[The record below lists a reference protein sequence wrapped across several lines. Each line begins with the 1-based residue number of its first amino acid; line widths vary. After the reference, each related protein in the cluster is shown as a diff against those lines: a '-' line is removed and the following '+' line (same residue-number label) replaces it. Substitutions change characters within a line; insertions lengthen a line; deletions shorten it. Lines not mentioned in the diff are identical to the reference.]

1 MIDAG
6 RGGGIYM
13 KNLKGRKVLV
23 TGGAQGIGFAVA
35 ECFAGEGA
43 DVFIGDIRVEKAVE
57 AAKTL
62 EEKYGTASK
71 AYKLDVSSREGIRS
85 CFERFKEE
93 QHVLDILI
101 NNAGIQIRRPSLEFE
116 EEKWDLLMNINLKGA
131 FYCAQEAAGM
141 MKDRGGAIVN
151 ISSGTSTETLPGR
164 APYCIS
170 KAGIN
175 GMTAVLAAEW
185 AKYNIRVNAV
195 APGWILTQLL
205 LDGMN
210 MGIVSEKQI
219 LAAVPM
225 KRLADV
231 REIAGPVVYLASDE
245 ASYVT
250 GQTLFVDG
258 GQNALGLPDMGL

>member
-1 MIDAG
+1 
-6 RGGGIYM
+6 M

-195 APGWILTQLL
+195 APGWILTHLL

>member
-1 MIDAG
+1 MD
-6 RGGGIYM
+6 
-13 KNLKGRKVLV
+13 
-23 TGGAQGIGFAVA
+23 
-35 ECFAGEGA
+35 
-43 DVFIGDIRVEKAVE
+43 
-57 AAKTL
+57 
-62 EEKYGTASK
+62 
-71 AYKLDVSSREGIRS
+71 
-85 CFERFKEE
+85 
-93 QHVLDILI
+93 
-101 NNAGIQIRRPSLEFE
+101 
-116 EEKWDLLMNINLKGA
+116 INLKGA
-131 FYCAQEAAGM
+131 FFCAQEAANM
-141 MKDRGGAIVN
+141 MKDRGGSIVN

-185 AKYNIRVNAV
+185 AKYHIRVNAV

-205 LDGMN
+205 MDGIS

-219 LAAVPM
+219 KAAVPM

-231 REIAGPVVYLASDE
+231 REIAEPIVFLASEE

-258 GQNALGLPDMGL
+258 GQTALGLPDMEF

>member
-1 MIDAG
+1 
-6 RGGGIYM
+6 M
-13 KNLKGRKVLV
+13 KNLRDKKVLV
-23 TGGAQGIGFAVA
+23 TGGAQGIGYAVA
-35 ECFAGEGA
+35 ECFAKEGA
-43 DVFIGDIRVEKAVE
+43 DVFIGDIKIQNAEE
-57 AAKTL
+57 AAKAL
-62 EEKYGTASK
+62 HEKYGINTG
-71 AYKLDVSSREGIRS
+71 AYMLDVSDRKSIAS
-85 CFERFKEE
+85 CFERFGKE
-93 QHVLDILI
+93 QKVLDILV
-101 NNAGIQIRRPSLEFE
+101 NNAGVQIRMPSLEFE

-131 FYCAQEAAGM
+131 FFCAQEAANI
-141 MKDRGGAIVN
+141 MKDKGGAIVN

-175 GMTAVLAAEW
+175 GLTAVLASEW
-185 AKYNIRVNAV
+185 AKYHIRVNAV

-231 REIAGPVVYLASDE
+231 SEIAEPVVFLASDE

-258 GQNALGLPDMGL
+258 GQSALGLPDIEL

>member
-43 DVFIGDIRVEKAVE
+43 DVFIGDIRVEKAEE

-85 CFERFKEE
+85 CFERYKEE
-93 QHVLDILI
+93 QQVLDILI

-116 EEKWDLLMNINLKGA
+116 EEKWDLLMNINLKGT

-258 GQNALGLPDMGL
+258 GQNALGLPDM

>member
-1 MIDAG
+1 
-6 RGGGIYM
+6 M

>member
-1 MIDAG
+1 
-6 RGGGIYM
+6 M

-85 CFERFKEE
+85 CFEKFKEE
-93 QHVLDILI
+93 QQVLDILI

>member
-1 MIDAG
+1 
-6 RGGGIYM
+6 M
-13 KNLKGRKVLV
+13 KNLKGKKVLV
-23 TGGAQGIGFAVA
+23 TGGAQGIGFAA
-35 ECFAGEGA
+35 AQCFAEEGA
-43 DVFIGDIRVEKAVE
+43 DVFIADIKLEDAE
-57 AAKTL
+57 TAAERLQK
-62 EEKYGTASK
+62 EYGITSR
-71 AYKLDVSSREGIRS
+71 AYMLDVGDRDSISS
-85 CFERFKEE
+85 CFRTYKNE
-93 QHVLDILI
+93 QQTLDVLI
-101 NNAGIQIRRPSLEFE
+101 NNAGIQIRSPSLEFC
-116 EEKWDLLMNINLKGA
+116 EEKWDLLMDINLKGA
-131 FYCAQEAAGM
+131 FFCAQEAANM
-141 MKDRGGAIVN
+141 MKDRGGSIVN

-185 AKYNIRVNAV
+185 AKYHIRVNAV

-205 LDGMN
+205 MDGIS

-219 LAAVPM
+219 KAAVPM

-231 REIAGPVVYLASDE
+231 REIAEPIVFLASEE

-258 GQNALGLPDMGL
+258 GQTALGLPDMEF

>member
-1 MIDAG
+1 
-6 RGGGIYM
+6 M

-62 EEKYGTASK
+62 EKYGTASK